1 MAPRKQASR
10 KSLVAE
16 ARDAVRAC
24 AGMNIR
30 LAARRITGFLEARMQ
45 GTGLSL
51 AQFGLMTH
59 IAAAGDDTIGALA
72 ERAGLDPS
80 TLSRNLRGLEREGL
94 VEIAIVE
101 KDLRRRAVWLTE
113 AGARRLEAAM
123 PAWRQAH
130 AALAAAIDPRAIR
143 RIAAATAALAEAVEP

>member
-1 MAPRKQASR
+1 VAPRKQASR